1 MRTLTAARPMPRRQL
16 ILAGLTLLAL
26 TLFGWAVWS
35 QGAPARA
42 VARLPPDERVVL
54 YDRTLKELA
63 AICEQPVQ
71 DGFVAHCEEQRS
83 FIALFPECKSECHD
97 LLTRQT
103 ARFRPR

>member
-1 MRTLTAARPMPRRQL
+1 MSTLTAARPMLRRQL
-16 ILAGLTLLAL
+16 ILAGLTLVAL
-26 TLFGWAVWS
+26 TLFGWFVWS

-42 VARLPPDERVVL
+42 IARLAAEERVVL
-54 YDRTLKELA
+54 YERTLKELA
-63 AICEQPVQ
+63 AICEQPVE

-83 FIALFPECKSECHD
+83 FVALFPECKSECHD